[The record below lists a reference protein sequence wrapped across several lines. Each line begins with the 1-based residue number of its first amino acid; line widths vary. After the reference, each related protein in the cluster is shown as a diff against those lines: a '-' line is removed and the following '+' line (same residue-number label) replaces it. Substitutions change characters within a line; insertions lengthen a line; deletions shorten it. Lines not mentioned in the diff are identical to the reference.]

1 MDEDFR
7 EEYLD
12 YDIQRQL
19 ELESSSF
26 LFFQSNPDKRNRMC
40 LSKSVV
46 YKLNF
51 FEVQLGA
58 IMRKDRSEF

>member
-19 ELESSSF
+19 ELESYSYH
-26 LFFQSNPDKRNRMC
+26 FQRINKFSLLPKQPVQMKPDVLIEKR
-40 LSKSVV
+40 
-46 YKLNF
+46 
-51 FEVQLGA
+51 G
-58 IMRKDRSEF
+58 I